1 MHGNFPYTQQIM
13 FHRQIFFVEWAAA
26 QKTPG
31 SSKFR
36 IISIMSADIFMS
48 NLEHEVPNQFD
59 T

>member
-1 MHGNFPYTQQIM
+1 M